1 MSNATVRKIKTSA
14 AGTPGT
20 CQLDSRLCHFKNFD
34 KWHFL
39 FLWSRFSK
47 SFFLAVC
54 NSCHWSCIWAE
65 AAQNFEECRSPANGL
80 FLMKHWHCS
89 QIKLGTCSVRTCAS
103 GSLDEKCAVIMK
115 EIQNSRRSKSMQ
127 IKSNFKVLLVNFI
140 RTQSQKSHKE
150 KVLFLFNYQY
160 AF

>member
-1 MSNATVRKIKTSA
+1 MALFIFVVT
-14 AGTPGT
+14 
-20 CQLDSRLCHFKNFD
+20 
-34 KWHFL
+34 FL
-39 FLWSRFSK
+39 QI
-47 SFFLAVC
+47 FFLAVC

-103 GSLDEKCAVIMK
+103 GSLNEKCAVIMK

-127 IKSNFKVLLVNFI
+127 IKSNFNVLLVNFI

-160 AF
+160 AFEYKYLFLLKCSSWCRRKSLTLDWL